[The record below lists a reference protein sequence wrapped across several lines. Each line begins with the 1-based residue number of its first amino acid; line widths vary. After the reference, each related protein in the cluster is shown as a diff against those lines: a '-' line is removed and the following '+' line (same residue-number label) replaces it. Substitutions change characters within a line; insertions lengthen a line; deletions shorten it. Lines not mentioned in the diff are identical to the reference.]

1 MKSIYFLAY
10 IIFILISETPAARAA
25 WATEEMAPIVME
37 SSKDKVYV
45 KKDGSYEL
53 VNEHTISVRR
63 EDGIQLVNLYRMQYE
78 PFLESRVVEE
88 AYTLNGETKS
98 PVNKEMIEDKPTSSN
113 GHGLTNLNQ
122 ITIPFSNLGVGS
134 KIYVRIKINRKAGMV
149 PHFFLR
155 TRFGAHFFQKQDE
168 TEITSELPISAK
180 QNGNNHLV
188 EVKSST
194 AGPLYKVHIKLLAP
208 VYRGNT
214 DEAFPAIRAD
224 TIPEVEVSSL
234 SDWGPITNIM
244 GGKIEAA
251 FAEPLPPAFET
262 ILQQAKGKLNNKDKV
277 HYVISELIRQVK
289 YLGDW
294 RNEKGYYLPR
304 TLKEIADTKQGDCK
318 DYSFATAAILR
329 RLGLNA
335 YISWVQRGAS
345 SELAA
350 RLSGSL
356 AAFDP
361 LLPGMDHFNHAI
373 VYLQMD
379 GKEYWL
385 DPTNPIAHIGLPFE
399 DIANRSALVVHPAEN
414 KLRRI
419 PEADP
424 FGSKIKLTKYYSF
437 DPIGQAAVMAGVKL
451 SGSTALNFQRQI
463 SSLTETEKQNASFQ
477 FLAPKSNYTFFGN
490 MKNIDPESFPSSK
503 GDTIEDIYVYQSID
517 LMQNTNLGKALRLP
531 NPKITDRFLVN
542 PFGRATGLSLGGK
555 GTLEEET
562 YFVNFSMANFR
573 PQPCQ
578 VQSKWVSIKRDI
590 EAKNSGLVIKDRF
603 ETFVDEIPVVDLV
616 SEGFRQ
622 FQTQLNGCFADSLL
636 IFQYAGPEKLG
647 LSIEPIFNPLI
658 PRPEGLKTRLDN
670 IVQAIEK
677 ENPSD
682 FVYLKLLGG
691 ELALRSPRE
700 AIAYGVMALSAS
712 NLNTASKETEAE
724 RYELEMKRLADFA
737 LQIDPNEFYAN
748 IVSCE
753 IDRAN
758 GNFGPATYK
767 ANLLKEK
774 YPHRWSPVKLGIDID
789 TDFRNRSRPAKAWT
803 KAVAE
808 AESAANRLTG
818 QAKEAAQRFLTVA
831 YQVVR
836 KDEMAEKLH
845 LELVRTH
852 PKSVRTMLN
861 YAGFLFARKRY
872 DEAITYAKKSLTLE
886 KTLIGQ
892 VILADAMAM
901 KAEALQM
908 AAAGSDIPTK
918 SVSLCTEALE
928 LDSANRTCITL
939 IGAHHIQTGTKEGN
953 TALIEKGKALVR
965 SAQSQGFVDP
975 DRERALASEGVSTYR
990 NTAEENQ

>member
-1 MKSIYFLAY
+1 MKTIYFVAY
-10 IIFILISETPAARAA
+10 IIFILAYTSPSAHAA
-25 WATEEMAPIVME
+25 WASEEMAPIVME

-53 VNEHTISVRR
+53 INEHTISVRR

-78 PFLESRVVEE
+78 PFLENRVVEE

-98 PVNKEMIEDKPTSSN
+98 PVKKEMIEDKPTSSN
-113 GHGLTNLNQ
+113 GQGLTNLNQ

-134 KIYVRIKINRKAGMV
+134 KIYLRLKITRKPGMV
-149 PHFFLR
+149 PHFFFR
-155 TRFGAHFFQKQDE
+155 TRFGAHIFQKQDE
-168 TEITSELPISAK
+168 TEITSEIPIVAK
-180 QNGNNHLV
+180 QNGNHHLV

-194 AGPLYKVHIKLLAP
+194 EGSLHKVHIKLLAP

-234 SDWGPITNIM
+234 TDWSPITKIM
-244 GGKIEAA
+244 GGKIESA
-251 FAEPLPPAFET
+251 FAEPLPPAFAN
-262 ILQQAKGKLNNKDKV
+262 ILQTAKTKLNNKEKV

-304 TLKEIADTKQGDCK
+304 TLKEIAETKQGDCK

-329 RLGLNA
+329 QLGLNA

-356 AAFDP
+356 AAFEP
-361 LLPGMDHFNHAI
+361 LLPGMEHFNHAI

-379 GKEYWL
+379 GKDYWL

-399 DIANRSALVVHPAEN
+399 DIANRSALVVHPAES

-424 FGSKIKLTKYYSF
+424 FGAKIKLTKYFSF
-437 DPIGQAAVMAGVKL
+437 DPIGQASVMAGVKL
-451 SGSTALNFQRQI
+451 SGSAALNFQRQI
-463 SSLTETEKQNASFQ
+463 SSLTEAEKQNASFD
-477 FLAPKSNYTFFGN
+477 FVAPKSSYTFLGN
-490 MKNIDPESFPSSK
+490 LKSIDPESFPRGN
-503 GDTIEDIYVYQSID
+503 GDGIEDTYVYQSMD
-517 LMQNTNLGKALRLP
+517 LMQNTNLGRALRLP
-531 NPKITDRFLVN
+531 NPKLADRFLIS
-542 PFGRATGLSLGGK
+542 PFGRATGLSLGGRA
-555 GTLEEET
+555 TIEEET

-603 ETFVDEIPVVDLV
+603 ETFVDEIPLVDLI
-616 SEGFRQ
+616 SESYRQ

-647 LSIEPIFNPLI
+647 VSTEPIFNPLM
-658 PRPEGLKTRLDN
+658 PRPEGIKNRLDN
-670 IVQAIEK
+670 VVQSLER
-677 ENPSD
+677 ENYAEV
-682 FVYLKLLGG
+682 VYQKLLAF

-700 AIAYGVMALSAS
+700 AMAYGVMALSS
-712 NLNTASKETEAE
+712 MNLTVTAKQSEVEKYLHET
-724 RYELEMKRLADFA
+724 KRLADFA
-737 LQIDPNEFYAN
+737 LQIDPNEYYAN
-748 IVSCE
+748 VVSCQLD
-753 IDRAN
+753 IHN

-774 YPHRWSPVKLGIDID
+774 YPNRWTPIKLGIDLN
-789 TDFRNRSRPAKAWT
+789 TDFRNPSRSANAWT
-803 KAVAE
+803 KAVIE

-818 QAKEAAQRFLTVA
+818 HAKIGAQKFLTLA

-845 LELVRTH
+845 QELL
-852 PKSVRTMLN
+852 KSKPRSIKTLLN

-872 DEAITYAKKSLTLE
+872 DEAITYAKKSLAIE
-886 KTLIGQ
+886 KTTIGQ

-908 AAAGSDIPTK
+908 AAAGSDIPTQ

-939 IGAHHIQTGTKEGN
+939 IGAHHIQTGTKDGN
-953 TALIEKGKALVR
+953 AALIEKGKALVR
-965 SAQSQGFVDP
+965 SAQSQDFVDA
-975 DRERALASEGVSTYR
+975 DRERSLASEGIGTYR
-990 NTAEENQ
+990 NSAEKNQ